1 MPSIG
6 GYSTIRVDV
15 NAQNVATLELDRGA
29 KSNALNSQMWDELP
43 QVCPIISS
51 LRMMRNG

>member
-6 GYSTIRVDV
+6 DFSTIRVDV
-15 NAQNVATLELDRGA
+15 NAQHVATVELNRGA

-43 QVCPIISS
+43 QVFSI
-51 LRMMRNG
+51 LVKDDLQWF